1 MPIKKT
7 KFMKSLPQSL
17 GPYSTQKQTFQFYF
31 PKEGQFGHYPSNV
44 SVGEKVTARGQFNK
58 LNVVKRRKISD
69 SNVSELN
76 FDDLVQIGSDQQI
89 LDYIRT
95 KNILAKEKGFD
106 FKKVM
111 FLLEKKD
118 FWLKT
123 MEILRNR
130 QILVPE
136 IWSLSLVHLDL
147 PTIREYLK
155 MANIGK
161 LRNVENFFSSTLF
174 NKSLDHM
181 KMLEYNPMI
190 NSRAH
195 KLG

>member
-1 MPIKKT
+1 
-7 KFMKSLPQSL
+7 
-17 GPYSTQKQTFQFYF
+17 
-31 PKEGQFGHYPSNV
+31 
-44 SVGEKVTARGQFNK
+44 
-58 LNVVKRRKISD
+58 
-69 SNVSELN
+69 
-76 FDDLVQIGSDQQI
+76 
-89 LDYIRT
+89 
-95 KNILAKEKGFD
+95 
-106 FKKVM
+106 M